1 MSDSTRAAAEHRYH
15 TQVDPHRGPGK
26 LSDIILGGQDGLVNV
41 LGVVL
46 GVGAAT
52 SDARVV
58 LVSGLAAAFAESVS
72 MAAVA
77 YTSNEAEARIFESE
91 RAREL
96 RHVQRVPELERAEIR
111 ELYRSRGFEGEL
123 LDRIVEKITADP
135 EVWVAVMLAEEHRLA
150 PVSASKPWRSAVV
163 VGIAA
168 LVGSLI
174 PLAPF
179 FVLAVGPAMASSL
192 ALGALALFAT
202 GVYKARVT
210 VGAPF
215 RSGLQLALIGVA
227 CALLGYGIG
236 LLLKLPSVP

>member
-1 MSDSTRAAAEHRYH
+1 MRDSTRSADDHRYH
-15 TQVDPHRGPGK
+15 THVDPHRGAGK

-52 SDARVV
+52 ADARVV
-58 LVSGLAAAFAESVS
+58 LVSGLAAAVAESVS

-96 RHVQRVPELERAEIR
+96 RHVQRVPELERAEVR
-111 ELYRSRGFEGEL
+111 ELYRGRGFEGDL
-123 LDRIVEKITADP
+123 LDRIVDKITSDP

-150 PVSASKPWRSAVV
+150 PVSASKPWRSAAV

-168 LVGSLI
+168 LIGSLI
-174 PLAPF
+174 PLLPF
-179 FVLAVGPAMASSL
+179 FAFAVGPAMVVSL
-192 ALGALALFAT
+192 ALGAATLFAT

-210 VGAPF
+210 VGAPL
-215 RSGLQLALIGVA
+215 RSGVELAAIGVA

-236 LLLKLPSVP
+236 LFLKLPAVP